1 MNDYTNSTQE
11 LPEEDEGNEATESDA
26 RETTT
31 SAPTPAPTAEELAA
45 ICAEVKSRI
54 KFSVAVKPVIFNFK
68 TTKDE
73 NGISYKR
80 DSLEIPCPMPNMQG
94 LVDIIEAGGK
104 QLELLMDA
112 VESVVIQTARSFI
125 SEDESLNAINFPYDK
140 LTWDAIANMPK
151 PERSG
156 GGIAKEVWDD
166 FETDYIAV
174 MVEATGKEVDRV
186 ARAAKI
192 LKDKFQK
199 CKTDME
205 VLGFLVEQLTIY
217 IGATA
222 RADEFSGCVEF
233 LVDKADKLMNTTP
246 AQLLEAL

>member
-1 MNDYTNSTQE
+1 MNDYTNSNQE
-11 LPEEDEGNEATESDA
+11 VPEEDDANEAAESDS
-26 RETTT
+26 RETAT
-31 SAPTPAPTAEELAA
+31 SAPTPAPTPEELAA
-45 ICAEVKSRI
+45 ICAEVKARI
-54 KFSVAVKPVIFNFK
+54 KFNVAVKPVVFNFK

-94 LVDIIEAGGK
+94 LVDILEAGGP

-112 VESVVIQTARSFI
+112 VESVVTQTARSFI
-125 SEDESLNAINFPYDK
+125 SDDESLNATNFPYDK
-140 LTWDAIANMPK
+140 LTWEAIANMPK

-174 MVEATGKEVDRV
+174 MVEATGKEVERV
-186 ARAAKI
+186 SRAAKI
-192 LKDKFQK
+192 LKGKFQA

-205 VLGFLVEQLTIY
+205 VLGFLVDQLTIY
-217 IGATA
+217 IEATS
-222 RADEFSGCVEF
+222 RADEFAGCVAF